1 MAAFKNN
8 KTGTWYVQFRYTDW
22 KGERQQKFKRGFAT
36 KREAQ
41 EWEREFLMQK
51 QADVT
56 MTFESFAELYEKDI
70 RPRLKE
76 NTWLTKESIIQK
88 KILPYF
94 GKRKLC
100 DITAK
105 DVIEWQNEMRS
116 LSDKSGKT
124 YSKTYLKTVHNQLSS
139 LFNHAVRY
147 YGLKSNPAAIAGNM
161 GVEERKEMLF
171 WTLEEYKK
179 FSEVMMDKTISFY
192 AFEMLYW
199 CGIRLGEMLALTPK
213 DFNFLTETVSINKS
227 YQRIKGN
234 DVITTPKTKKSNR
247 IIKMPKFLCEEMRE
261 YIGRFYGA
269 GDDDRIFP
277 VTKSYMHH
285 EMDRG
290 SVEAGVKR
298 IRIHDLRHSH
308 VSLLIEM
315 GFTALAIADRLGHES
330 IEVTYR
336 YAHLFPT
343 KQTEMADKLDLLGK
357 GDFENVTQK

>member
-1 MAAFKNN
+1 MAAFKNEKN
-8 KTGTWYVQFRYTDW
+8 GTWYVQFRYTDW

-56 MTFESFAELYEKDI
+56 MNFESFAELYEKDVK
-70 RPRLKE
+70 PRLKE

-94 GKRKLC
+94 AKRRLC

-105 DVIEWQNEMRS
+105 DVIEWQNEIRK
-116 LSDKSGKT
+116 LTDKSGRK
-124 YSKTYLKTVHNQLSS
+124 YSQTYLKTVHNQLSA

-161 GVEERKEMLF
+161 GTEERKEMQF

-179 FSEVMMDKTISFY
+179 FSEAMMDKTISFY

-199 CGIRLGEMLALTPK
+199 CGIREGEMLALTPK
-213 DFNFLTETVSINKS
+213 DFDFKAETVTINKS
-227 YQRIKGN
+227 YQRLKGR

-247 IIKMPKFLCEEMRE
+247 TIKMPKFLCEEMQE
-261 YIGRFYGA
+261 YIGMFYGA
-269 GDDDRIFP
+269 GENDRIFP
-277 VTKSYMHH
+277 VSKSYMHH

-290 SVEAGVKR
+290 AKQAGVKR

-330 IEVTYR
+330 IDVTYR
-336 YAHLFPT
+336 YAHLFPS
-343 KQTEMADKLDLLGK
+343 KQTEMANKLDDLGK
-357 GDFENVTQK
+357 GDF